1 MVEEKQKQIRA
12 QGVKIIE
19 IVEISYKLA
28 LEDLPYLLLMIFLL
42 FTLPWRYYYLK
53 KALLLMREDKN

>member
-1 MVEEKQKQIRA
+1 LVEEKQKQILA
-12 QGVKIIE
+12 QGVRIIE
-19 IVEISYKLA
+19 IVEISYQLA

>member
-1 MVEEKQKQIRA
+1 LVQEKQKKIRA

-19 IVEISYKLA
+19 IVEISYQLA

-53 KALLLMREDKN
+53 KALLLMREDKD

>member
-1 MVEEKQKQIRA
+1 MIEEKQKQIRA

-19 IVEISYKLA
+19 IVEISYQLA

-53 KALLLMREDKN
+53 KALLLMREDKD